1 MVGKL
6 MSNNSPHNMK
16 PIIEQLVNNTML
28 GEDCKLLV
36 QQMLNTTVDLK
47 TKKTP
52 NSTRKSPTGNQV
64 NLLLR
69 AMLNDGIS
77 TERLD
82 KYATTNSGLTSGDTS
97 NIQKMLFQVASKYN
111 CLATTEQGTTCDQ
124 NMLVNALDTIVQAF
138 VDDQA
143 GSKPTT
149 NSNPFAD
156 VQPTATATTTIE
168 QIDEEFEEE
177 EEEQTQTLPLS
188 SGVTLANVKHLTNDI
203 IEMHSNGQVHPVVT
217 EVRNRLL
224 AQPATQTTYSNG
236 TSMMTVQLFL
246 NGKNATVGVHK
257 LSNGT
262 EKMKSADEYFLFTS
276 ACTIGLNVMGLY
288 SKRGGGRFSSSLW
301 ANKHIL
307 NNDVDNFSVGAF
319 GVAVMHLAQP
329 QMVDKN
335 GNRLGFNHDLRKY
348 VDSEVV
354 NFVRDVFINNAI
366 ANSAVTD
373 GSKHIANSWNMK
385 EYTVYDS
392 TPKFQTPKKLL

>member
-6 MSNNSPHNMK
+6 MSNNSAYNMK
-16 PIIEQLVNNTML
+16 PIIEQLVHNTMSRQ
-28 GEDCKLLV
+28 DCKILV
-36 QQMLNTTVDLK
+36 QQMLNTVVDLN

-52 NSTRKSPTGNQV
+52 TSARKSTTGNQV
-64 NLLLR
+64 NLLVR
-69 AMLNDGIS
+69 ALLVDGIS
-77 TERLD
+77 TTRMD
-82 KYATTNSGLTSGDTS
+82 KYATSNSGFNAGDTS

-111 CLATTEQGTTCDQ
+111 CLSTENGVQTCDQ
-124 NMLVNALDTIVQAF
+124 TMLVNCTDTIVQSF
-138 VDDQA
+138 VDA
-143 GSKPTT
+143 NSGSKPTA
-149 NSNPFAD
+149 SNPFD
-156 VQPTATATTTIE
+156 DIQPTATATTTVQVDDDDGWETEI
-168 QIDEEFEEE
+168 EEE
-177 EEEQTQTLPLS
+177 EEATQTFPLN

-203 IEMHSNGQVHPVVT
+203 IETHANGQVHPVVT
-217 EVRNRLL
+217 EVRKRIL

-262 EKMKSADEYFLFTS
+262 DKMKSADEYFLFTS

-288 SKRGGGRFSSSLW
+288 SKRGGGRFSTSLW

-329 QMVDKN
+329 KI
-335 GNRLGFNHDLRKY
+335 FNHDLRKY
-348 VDSEVV
+348 VDGEVV
-354 NFVRDVFINNAI
+354 NFVRDAFINNAI

-385 EYTVYDS
+385 EYSAFNPATKV
-392 TPKFQTPKKLL
+392 TAKKLL